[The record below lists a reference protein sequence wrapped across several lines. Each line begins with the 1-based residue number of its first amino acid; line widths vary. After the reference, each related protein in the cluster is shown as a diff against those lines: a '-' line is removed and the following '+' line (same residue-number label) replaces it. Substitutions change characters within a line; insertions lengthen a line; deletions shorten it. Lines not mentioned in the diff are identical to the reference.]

1 MRFPRLKSQKG
12 FTLLEV
18 MIAFALLTGI
28 LFVAV
33 LSQSSSLLSSTRS
46 KNILI
51 ATNLARNIM
60 SEMEVKY
67 ETLPF
72 DQLPKDG
79 EKGEFA
85 APNQAFKWELKFEEV
100 DFSVLSE
107 VLAKQA
113 EANKK
118 EQEANTDTLIRLFED
133 YLKKS
138 VRRMN
143 VTVEYP
149 DSDATAKLSFT
160 QLLVNYD
167 ADFAT
172 GL

>member
-1 MRFPRLKSQKG
+1 MLPKLRSSQHG

-33 LSQSSSLLSSTRS
+33 LSQSSSILSSTRS

-67 ETLPF
+67 ETVPF
-72 DQLPKDG
+72 DQLPKE

-85 APNQAFKWELKFEEV
+85 APNQGFKWELKFEEV
-100 DFSVLSE
+100 DFAILSDI
-107 VLAKQA
+107 LAKQA

-143 VTVEYP
+143 ITVEYP
-149 DSDATAKLSFT
+149 DQDATAKLSFT